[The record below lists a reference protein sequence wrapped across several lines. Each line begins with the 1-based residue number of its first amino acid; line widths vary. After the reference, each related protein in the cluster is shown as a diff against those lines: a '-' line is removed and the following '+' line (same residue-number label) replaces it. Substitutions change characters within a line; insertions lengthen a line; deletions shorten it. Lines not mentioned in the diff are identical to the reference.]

1 VAVTGTY
8 LGSRLKM
15 DAHRK
20 QSTTVWGART
30 LVLMLGRRLP
40 HRRAGVGVTR
50 FRLSRPLY
58 SVSSQRRPICSCEIE

>member
-20 QSTTVWGART
+20 QSTTVRGART

-40 HRRAGVGVTR
+40 HRRAGVGVTPFPFVPAPSIR
-50 FRLSRPLY
+50 SPRN
-58 SVSSQRRPICSCEIE
+58 VVPIRS